1 MEKEEQAIKELENY
15 KYGTADKEVDEWR
28 KSFTSFMNLE
38 MDLMFGIKERTMTS
52 KWKLI
57 NFLSTS
63 CVYWM
68 IDEAEKAGIVGNKRQ
83 APKQI
88 SISEKERLDAIA
100 DQIIKEAMQELKGNK
115 APKIN
120 DKGE

>member
-115 APKIN
+115 APKN
-120 DKGE
+120 KR